1 MPIAWHPDRLVHLRR
16 REKVVEVVVLKLSDM
31 LNLKMY
37 YKEDI
42 QIWPKE
48 VTAKDFYGQSEI
60 TAIFTIDVNKVVVSD
75 KVPCN
80 IGKDWRYIVGYQVD
94 GKQLYHCL

>member
-1 MPIAWHPDRLVHLRR
+1 MPIAWHHDRLVHLRR

-37 YKEDI
+37 YKEDV

-48 VTAKDFYGQSEI
+48 VTAKDFYGQREI
-60 TAIFTIDVNKVVVSD
+60 TDIFTIDANKVMVSD

-94 GKQLYHCL
+94 GKQL

>member
-1 MPIAWHPDRLVHLRR
+1 MVHLRR

-37 YKEDI
+37 YKEDV

-48 VTAKDFYGQSEI
+48 VTAKDFYGQREI
-60 TAIFTIDVNKVVVSD
+60 TDIFTIDANKVVVSD

>member
-1 MPIAWHPDRLVHLRR
+1 M
-16 REKVVEVVVLKLSDM
+16 EVVVLKLSDM

-48 VTAKDFYGQSEI
+48 VTAKDVYGQSEI

>member
-1 MPIAWHPDRLVHLRR
+1 MPIAWHHDRLVHLRR

-37 YKEDI
+37 YKEDV

-48 VTAKDFYGQSEI
+48 VTAKDFYGQREI
-60 TAIFTIDVNKVVVSD
+60 TDIFTIDANKVVVSD

-80 IGKDWRYIVGYQVD
+80 IGKD
-94 GKQLYHCL
+94 

>member
-1 MPIAWHPDRLVHLRR
+1 MPIAWHHDRLVHLRR

-37 YKEDI
+37 YKEDV

-48 VTAKDFYGQSEI
+48 VTAKDFYGQREI
-60 TAIFTIDVNKVVVSD
+60 TDIFTIDANKVVVSD

>member
-1 MPIAWHPDRLVHLRR
+1 MPIAWHHDRLVHLRR

-37 YKEDI
+37 YKEDV

-48 VTAKDFYGQSEI
+48 VTAKDFYGQREI
-60 TAIFTIDVNKVVVSD
+60 ADIFTIDANKVVVSD

-94 GKQLYHCL
+94 GKQL